1 MVGEEIEMEIHNNN
15 CFAFIKRIYRLFLLI
30 IYMYVLSINFK
41 NPNISSFSPIFSYHF
56 NIYSVTLIGVNILI
70 GLMLGIENIF
80 KEKLNKGSWKFRM
93 KRFLVVSIPVLY
105 FSFEVY
111 LSYSFN
117 SIFLVRVLFI
127 PFNVIVIIAVE
138 YYGLGIE
145 ALRFFL
151 LFGYFSQVLFGYLVS
166 KSIYKA

>member
-1 MVGEEIEMEIHNNN
+1 MVGEEVGMVKNNNN

-145 ALRFFL
+145 ALSFFL
-151 LFGYFSQVLFGYLVS
+151 LFGYFSRVLFGYLVS